1 LASEAEVQAGS
12 DPSKAVTPAGLQS
25 KVSDST
31 NSSSSTTLAS
41 SAAVKTAYDLANAA
55 DGRSSTNA
63 ANIGT
68 LSNLQ
73 TSDKSNLVNAINEQ
87 ETRLDL
93 LANSLIYGGTFDA
106 STALVDGVTQAGTDA
121 GLVVGQPLPTGVTTT
136 NVFVVITVQGIGVAP
151 APVGLVL
158 EINNW
163 LVSNGTSWEYL
174 QLGIP
179 ATTANLVAFNPSGT
193 LSSTN
198 VQSALTELDTEKTP
212 KTTQVIAGTGLD
224 GGGNLSSNVTLSLSA
239 SGVTAD
245 TYGSDGQIPQ
255 IQVDE
260 YGRIT
265 SAVDVAATLGGLSDV
280 DLTSDLPQ
288 NLDLLQY
295 NSTLSEWLPKTL
307 REAGVT
313 SLADLNKVESQIV
326 YVDAVTGDDATGAFG
341 DKSRPYR
348 TVKAAS
354 VVAAV
359 NAPCVIL
366 VSEGVYNEVN
376 PITLPAGVQLVGRT
390 GTLGWV
396 QTEIIPTVLTDDVIV
411 MTGNGAGVVGIT
423 VTVPISANKA
433 AIVYDGPNGTTGS
446 VSFNGIR
453 GQSGSLATG
462 IYCRC
467 ASTGKIISFENRYR
481 GGDMDALLRVDG
493 GILAN
498 ESTHVP
504 NTPVGGG
511 PRVVFL
517 QKNNLGAPISR
528 LQAAASN
535 SGNSNV
541 QHVFETAGGTAVFF
555 GVNWFQA
562 ANGIHITS
570 NSYDVEIN
578 GGLIDCTSSFVVD
591 GGLTGADGKLFVS
604 AQAVN
609 NFIYPYTWQDSEY
622 VIEFNT
628 EDADIETKKSSKVLH
643 GANLLV
649 GEDHRGQ
656 SLTVGRGGPT
666 KGGLRVF
673 TSNATAS
680 ATTDGGNITDV
691 TDEAISK
698 DGSTFTFQGT
708 AANHC
713 IYLGTTSLDDGGTPL
728 LHTGLDILIS
738 SGDLVGIYAV
748 EIWNGSSWTP
758 IGVQAVS
765 DAEGY
770 SYANNLFWRG
780 NSEEKI
786 FYGIR
791 PNSGWVLKTIN
802 SVTSYWARI
811 RVITPP
817 SAVPTFETVWLIPQ
831 ASTNISSE
839 GVLSKL
845 GFSQYGVVNSQGS
858 NIFTELGT
866 LVDYS
871 FTMGDGTG
879 NSYTHS
885 IANVQIG
892 SAGEGLYWQTA
903 LTPGICTALPI
914 FIDIGYSLSNT
925 PATTAP
931 VFNLYLTPIEN
942 SGTLIADNTGG
953 KLPVQR
959 PESLT
964 VPFSGAGATNP
975 ILDARSLPY
984 IQEGKLH
991 RVRFGPFNLSDYY
1004 EGDALALFLECVSN
1018 GTPTSPTNVW
1028 GVAVIGYRWT
1038 DGIRGY

>member
-1 LASEAEVQAGS
+1 MSF
-12 DPSKAVTPAGLQS
+12 
-25 KVSDST
+25 
-31 NSSSSTTLAS
+31 
-41 SAAVKTAYDLANAA
+41 
-55 DGRSSTNA
+55 
-63 ANIGT
+63 
-68 LSNLQ
+68 NLQ
-73 TSDKSNLVNAINEQ
+73 NLRTPFSGQTPEGLLPGQLCFNLPDKV
-87 ETRLDL
+87 
-93 LANSLIYGGTFDA
+93 
-106 STALVDGVTQAGTDA
+106 
-121 GLVVGQPLPTGVTTT
+121 
-136 NVFVVITVQGIGVAP
+136 VFVGDGTSTKKDLDGSQTLGLPGKGWFSTSLDPQYFLLNPEKYSP
-151 APVGLVL
+151 APVD
-158 EINNW
+158 N
-163 LVSNGTSWEYL
+163 
-174 QLGIP
+174 Q
-179 ATTANLVAFNPSGT
+179 
-193 LSSTN
+193 
-198 VQSALTELDTEKTP
+198 
-212 KTTQVIAGTGLD
+212 
-224 GGGNLSSNVTLSLSA
+224 
-239 SGVTAD
+239 
-245 TYGSDGQIPQ
+245 
-255 IQVDE
+255 
-260 YGRIT
+260 
-265 SAVDVAATLGGLSDV
+265 
-280 DLTSDLPQ
+280 
-288 NLDLLQY
+288 
-295 NSTLSEWLPKTL
+295 
-307 REAGVT
+307 
-313 SLADLNKVESQIV
+313 
-326 YVDAVTGDDATGAFG
+326 
-341 DKSRPYR
+341 
-348 TVKAAS
+348 
-354 VVAAV
+354 
-359 NAPCVIL
+359 
-366 VSEGVYNEVN
+366 
-376 PITLPAGVQLVGRT
+376 
-390 GTLGWV
+390 
-396 QTEIIPTVLTDDVIV
+396 
-411 MTGNGAGVVGIT
+411 
-423 VTVPISANKA
+423 
-433 AIVYDGPNGTTGS
+433 
-446 VSFNGIR
+446 
-453 GQSGSLATG
+453 
-462 IYCRC
+462 
-467 ASTGKIISFENRYR
+467 
-481 GGDMDALLRVDG
+481 
-493 GILAN
+493 ILAY
-498 ESTHVP
+498 SAALGK
-504 NTPVGGG
+504 PVWKD
-511 PRVVFL
+511 PAENDR
-517 QKNNLGAPISR
+517 
-528 LQAAASN
+528 
-535 SGNSNV
+535 
-541 QHVFETAGGTAVFF
+541 
-555 GVNWFQA
+555 
-562 ANGIHITS
+562 
-570 NSYDVEIN
+570 
-578 GGLIDCTSSFVVD
+578 
-591 GGLTGADGKLFVS
+591 
-604 AQAVN
+604 
-609 NFIYPYTWQDSEY
+609 
-622 VIEFNT
+622 
-628 EDADIETKKSSKVLH
+628 
-643 GANLLV
+643 
-649 GEDHRGQ
+649 
-656 SLTVGRGGPT
+656 PT

-817 SAVPTFETVWLIPQ
+817 SVVPTFETVWLIPQ
-831 ASTNISSE
+831 ASTSISSE

-866 LVDYS
+866 LVNYS

-885 IANVQIG
+885 IENVQIG

-914 FIDIGYSLSNT
+914 FIDIGYSLSNN

-984 IQEGKLH
+984 VQEGKLH
-991 RVRFGPFNLSDYY
+991 RVRFGPFDLSDYY